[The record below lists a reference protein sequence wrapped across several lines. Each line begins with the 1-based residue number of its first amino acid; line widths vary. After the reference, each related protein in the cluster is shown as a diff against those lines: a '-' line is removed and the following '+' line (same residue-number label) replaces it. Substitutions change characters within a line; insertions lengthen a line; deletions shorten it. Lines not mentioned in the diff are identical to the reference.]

1 MLAVVDRLP
10 ISKPVEQ
17 AVGPTEAT
25 EAAETGSKVCLWVQ
39 WAEAVG
45 VAVAAKFELVEL
57 PMPSLVAAVVE
68 RLTVLV
74 DMAVA

>member
-1 MLAVVDRLP
+1 
-10 ISKPVEQ
+10 
-17 AVGPTEAT
+17 
-25 EAAETGSKVCLWVQ
+25 VQ

-57 PMPSLVAAVVE
+57 RMPSLVAAVVE